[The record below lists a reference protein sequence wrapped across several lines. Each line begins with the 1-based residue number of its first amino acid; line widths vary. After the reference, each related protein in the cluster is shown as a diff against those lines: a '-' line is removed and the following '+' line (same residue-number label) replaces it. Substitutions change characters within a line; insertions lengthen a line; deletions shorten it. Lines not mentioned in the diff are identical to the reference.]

1 MFITFSTILKTCRY
15 VILFVLSLFVIY
27 PEANAQ
33 EAAPSP
39 MLNVYLDCSGWC
51 YDTYIQTNV
60 DFVNYVR
67 DQDDA
72 DIYLRITSASTGTG
86 SEYVL
91 DYRGM
96 GALSSRRDTVIYHSH
111 NTDSS
116 DERRSGLVRR
126 LALGLVPFMIDS
138 DLLDDL
144 TLSYEPSSG
153 EADEPSQAEDPWN
166 SWIFDIELGSS
177 LSLEENESSFGLD
190 FETSA
195 ERVTD
200 DWKIQTDLE
209 LSPDRERIELSDGTR
224 RVNSDQ
230 AEFNGSIVRS
240 IGDHFAVGVFAG
252 FEYSRRG
259 NTTYEYQISPAFEY
273 SVFPYEEFQER
284 RIFIQYRLSPSFR
297 DYDEITIFQKES
309 ETLLRQQLSVELEYD
324 QPWGRIDVGVSG
336 ANYFHDTSINRLT
349 IDPSLDIRITRSL
362 SFNISSRYT
371 VINDQIS
378 LPASDPDDIDV
389 ILGQRDQATSY
400 DFFMSFGI
408 SYTFGSIFSGAVN
421 PRL

>member
-1 MFITFSTILKTCRY
+1 MFANHSTVRKTCRNLFLFLLPLF
-15 VILFVLSLFVIY
+15 ILQ

-33 EAAPSP
+33 ETTPSS

-51 YDTYIQTNV
+51 YESYIRTNV
-60 DFVNYVR
+60 EFVNYVR

-96 GALSSRRDTVIYHSH
+96 GTYSAIRDTVIYHSH

-116 DERRSGLVRR
+116 DERRSGLTRR
-126 LALGLVPFMIDS
+126 LAIGLIPFLTNS

-144 TLSYEPSSG
+144 FLYYEPSEESG
-153 EADEPSQAEDPWN
+153 EVLDPAHDPWN

-177 LSLEENESSFGLD
+177 LSLEENESSFGMD
-190 FETSA
+190 FELSA

-209 LSPDRERIELSDGTR
+209 LNPDRERIELSDGTR
-224 RVNSDQ
+224 RVNRDQ
-230 AEFNGSIVRS
+230 AEFDGSIVRS
-240 IGDHFAVGVFAG
+240 IGNHFAVGIFAG
-252 FEYSRRG
+252 FDYSRRG
-259 NTTYEYQISPAFEY
+259 NTTYQYQISPAFEY

-284 RIFIQYRLSPSFR
+284 RIFIQYRLSPSYR
-297 DYDEITIFQKES
+297 EYDEVTIYEKKS

-324 QPWGRIDVGVSG
+324 QPWGRIDIGVSG

-349 IDPSLDIRITRSL
+349 IDPSLNIRITRSL
-362 SFNISSRYT
+362 SFRISSRYS

-378 LPASDPDDIDV
+378 LPASDPNDIDV

-400 DFFMSFGI
+400 DFYMSFGI